1 MKEKIQAY
9 LREIE
14 SQRNIRILLACE
26 TGSRAWGFPSPDSD
40 FDIRLIYAHKKDWY
54 LSLNEG
60 KDTIELMLEDNNLD
74 ISGWDLRK
82 SLRLLSKSNPP
93 LLERIQSPILYLVDK
108 SFLTE
113 LTELANT
120 HYSRI
125 ATLHHYLS
133 MAKKCYA
140 AIQENPSFKLK
151 KFFYALRSATAC
163 KWILERSEMPPIQ
176 FQVMLNGLTI
186 ETELTTRIQELIDL
200 KSTVDEAY
208 LHQGEALLFQFISD
222 CIEMANA
229 QAKTLPAAKGQKE
242 ELALFF
248 RKTLG

>member
-108 SFLTE
+108 PFLTE

-163 KWILERSEMPPIQ
+163 KWIMERSEMPPIQ
-176 FQVMLNGLTI
+176 FQVMLNSLTI

-208 LHQGEALLFQFISD
+208 LHQGEAPLFHFISD

-229 QAKTLPAAKGQKE
+229 QAKMLPAAKGQKE